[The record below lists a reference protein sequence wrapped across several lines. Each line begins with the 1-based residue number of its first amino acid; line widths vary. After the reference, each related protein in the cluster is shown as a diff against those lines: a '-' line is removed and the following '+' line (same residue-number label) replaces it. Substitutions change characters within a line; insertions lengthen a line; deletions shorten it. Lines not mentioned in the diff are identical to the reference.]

1 MVSHSTQDKFRSSLL
16 IYIRRR
22 YGHCKQAS
30 IIAAK
35 AITERYQPLGVTA
48 YSLHPGLIKSG
59 LQSHS
64 NNIFGAMTRVAMKV
78 GPTSTPLEGSMNY
91 LFCATTSQA
100 YGHAGRYYVP
110 IQKLDDRANKWLDD
124 PQAVGKLWDLAN
136 KQMKEHGFVF
146 EDLPRY
152 YA

>member
-1 MVSHSTQDKFRSSLL
+1 MVSHSTQDKLRSSLL

-35 AITERYQPLGVTA
+35 AITERYQPLGITA

-78 GPTSTPLEGSMNY
+78 GPTSTPLEGSMNS
-91 LFCATTSQA
+91 LFCATTPQA
-100 YGHAGRYYVP
+100 YEHAGRYYVP
-110 IQKLDDRANKWLDD
+110 VQKLDDKANKWLDD

-136 KQMKEHGFVF
+136 KQLKDHGFVF